1 MCPVP
6 FAVSKFVLGEVKFW
20 GDMILLF
27 NSGMNSVIYYFRT
40 RIEHYQ
46 PKTRGQDVRL
56 NEADKYRTETT
67 VTNNKVA

>member
-1 MCPVP
+1 
-6 FAVSKFVLGEVKFW
+6 
-20 GDMILLF
+20 MILLF

-46 PKTRGQDVRL
+46 PKMRGQDVRL